1 MGKRNRDEPRAG
13 RHTEC
18 TPKLRPPCTL
28 AYEALEPPHSR
39 RVERAMKGTL
49 SKGDARPA
57 AARLDRP
64 SRPWWSASM
73 RSCRPPTCR
82 PAANA
87 APEGA
92 RHPCLGRSL
101 RGSSDAT
108 RGRRHVY
115 GDAPTGPLLMATV
128 VA

>member
-13 RHTEC
+13 RHAEC

-64 SRPWWSASM
+64 SRPWWGGSI
-73 RSCRPPTCR
+73 RSSRPPPCC

-87 APEGA
+87 APEVA
-92 RHPCLGRSL
+92 RHPCLRQSL
-101 RGSSDAT
+101 RGSSDAA
-108 RGRRHVY
+108 RGHQHAY
-115 GDAPTGPLLMATV
+115 
-128 VA
+128 